1 MLCLRVGLVIGL
13 KPGSNSIREAA
24 WSEMSMVTPNE
35 TLLSSMQANAVMPYN
50 WLFSNLTTEHP
61 KFGSN
66 IAQLKNLFSG
76 CEISSAKGV

>member
-1 MLCLRVGLVIGL
+1 
-13 KPGSNSIREAA
+13 
-24 WSEMSMVTPNE
+24 MVTPNE
-35 TLLSSMQANAVMPYN
+35 TLLLSMQANAVMPYN